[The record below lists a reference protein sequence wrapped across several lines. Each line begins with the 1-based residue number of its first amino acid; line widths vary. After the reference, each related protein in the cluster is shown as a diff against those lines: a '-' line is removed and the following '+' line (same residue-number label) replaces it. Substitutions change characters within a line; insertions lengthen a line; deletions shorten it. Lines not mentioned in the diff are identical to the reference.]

1 MEVEQ
6 VVEQCTLPPNSR
18 ALDSP
23 ASVPIEE
30 FRAEARN
37 WLAGQQVPPPVEDA
51 DARFDSLR
59 RWQAELARAGWL
71 GLTWPTDCGG
81 RGLSPVHQ
89 AVFNR
94 ELARARAPRPAGVVG
109 VEVVG
114 PTIVNF
120 GSAEQRAARLPR
132 VLSGED
138 IWCQGF
144 SEPEAG
150 SDLASLRTTA
160 TATPSGWLVNGHKVW
175 TTWSHKAT
183 WCALLARTNPEASAH
198 RGISYFLLPLD
209 LPGIRVSTLRQ
220 LNGDTE
226 FGEVFFDNVAIG
238 SDALVG
244 EVDQGWSYAMHTLSS
259 ERGSLVLRRAADL
272 AVAFSD
278 LVSEL
283 ALGGSAINDVEL
295 CRIGELSAQLY
306 ALDAQCD
313 RIVERMMTAP
323 DVPTSTDSLDKATL
337 TRFEQGLFGFAR
349 ECLGRFGA
357 AAAPSARH
365 LDSARWI
372 HDYVYGRASSIYG
385 GTAQVQRNIIA
396 ERLLGLPREAR

>member
-1 MEVEQ
+1 MVEQ
-6 VVEQCTLPPNSR
+6 STLTPNSR
-18 ALDSP
+18 ASDSP
-23 ASVPIEE
+23 ASAPIEV
-30 FRAEARN
+30 FRNEARD
-37 WLAGQQVPPPVEDA
+37 WLAGQEVPPTGEDTET
-51 DARFDSLR
+51 RFDSLR
-59 RWQAELARAGWL
+59 RWQAQLAKAGWL

-81 RGLSPVHQ
+81 RGLSALHQ

-109 VEVVG
+109 IEVVG

-120 GSAEQRAARLPR
+120 GTPEQKAVRLPR
-132 VLSGED
+132 VLSGDD

-160 TATPSGWLVNGHKVW
+160 TPTASGWLVNGHKVW

-183 WCALLARTNPEASAH
+183 WCALLARTNVEAPTH

-209 LPGIRVSTLRQ
+209 LPGVRVSALRQ
-220 LNGDTE
+220 LNGDSE
-226 FGEVFFDNVAIG
+226 FGEILFENVEIG
-238 SDALVG
+238 HDALVG
-244 EVDQGWSYAMHTLSS
+244 EVDKGWSYAMHTLSS

-278 LVSEL
+278 LVTEL
-283 ALGGSAINDVEL
+283 ARGESVINEVEV

-313 RIVERMMTAP
+313 RIVERMMNAP
-323 DVPTSTDSLDKATL
+323 DVPTSADSLDKAML
-337 TRFEQGLFGFAR
+337 TRFEQGLFAFAR
-349 ECLGRFGA
+349 DCLGRVGA
-357 AAAPSARH
+357 AAATSERG
-365 LDSARWI
+365 LDSSRWI

-396 ERLLGLPREAR
+396 ERLLGLPREPR